1 MEITVLPEDLKI
13 SSSNSIQ
20 VFTYENKHDNQRS
33 KINLSKNTI
42 SFLRIGTK
50 EVIGDDDTVLIDN
63 QKFVVMKSGNC
74 LMTEKVSDSD
84 KLYKSILLFFPNELV
99 IDFLERNRLV
109 SELNREQKSYYIFDY
124 DEFIHSFVESLEE
137 ILLMPILIQEKIL
150 KAKFEEIMLYLT
162 HQYGASFL
170 NRMIYQVDDSITRL
184 INIVENNRH
193 NKLSLHELAFLSN
206 MSISTFKREFFKH
219 YHKTPIRWFN
229 DERLEHTALLIRTKQ
244 KRPIEAYED
253 AGYESFSNFIQAF
266 KKRFGVT
273 PKKYQIEHL

>member
-13 SSSNSIQ
+13 TSSNGVQ
-20 VFTYENKHDNQRS
+20 VFTYKNECDNQRS

-42 SFLRIGTK
+42 SFLRAGTK

-74 LMTEKVSDSD
+74 LMTEKISDSG
-84 KLYKSILLFFPNELV
+84 KLYKSILLFFSDELV

-109 SELNREQKSYYIFDY
+109 SALNEEQKSYYIFNY
-124 DEFIHSFVESLEE
+124 DEFIQNFVKSLEE
-137 ILLMPILIQEKIL
+137 ILLMPALIQGKIL

-170 NRMIYQVDDSITRL
+170 NRMIHQVDDSITRL
-184 INIVENNRH
+184 TNIVENNRH
-193 NKLSLHELAFLSN
+193 NKLSLQELAFLSN
-206 MSISTFKREFFKH
+206 MSISTFKREFYKH
-219 YHKTPIRWFN
+219 YHETPIKWFN
-229 DERLEHTALLIRTKQ
+229 DKRLEHTALLIRTKQ
-244 KRPIEAYED
+244 KRPIEVYED

-273 PKKYQIEHL
+273 PKQYQIQN